1 MRSRAFDI
9 ARRVAPLSESAR
21 ADALR
26 AECNGDNALRR
37 EVERLIAID
46 DGATI
51 AGACEVEPTPDE
63 APRTDA
69 SKYRLLSALGEGGMG
84 LVYLAEQ
91 ASTGQRVALKFLRP
105 GLVGASSLRR
115 FEREAR
121 TLGRLQHPGIAR
133 VLDAGSMPLAPGAQP
148 QPFIAMEYVEGRPI
162 AAFAQGLSFDDRLA
176 LIVELCRAVHHAH
189 TRGVIHRDLKPSNVL
204 VDDSGRVKILDF
216 GIARA
221 IEDTGGAEGE
231 ADRFTE
237 AGSVL
242 GTLAYMSPEQ
252 ASGESSEADTRSD
265 VFSLG
270 LIAIEMLTGRAPD
283 LGHTSTFVEAL
294 RRASERDLS
303 SDRSLL
309 DGLPRDVSLIV
320 STAVARDP
328 NRRYQSAEE
337 FATDIERFLRSEP
350 IAARAPSA
358 IYVATKFAK
367 RHKGAAFAATLV
379 LLTLAGGV
387 VAASAQAVIAT
398 RQRDRAIAAE
408 RSSSAVN
415 ALLVDMLASA
425 DPERSVGADLR
436 VRDVLDQAERSLT
449 LDASMRDEPLIEGTV
464 RGAIGRAYYG
474 LGLYDD
480 AERNLALADELLS
493 SQGERGWKSA
503 SDARRYL
510 GFVSLQSG
518 DAALALE
525 RAQAEYDAIVSRVG
539 ADHPDALQ
547 TRGDVAHAMFL
558 AGEQERA
565 MSLFVEIARHAE
577 RVLGEDDNISI
588 TARHNYAA
596 ALRDLGDYAASVEQL
611 RGIVERRERLFGPD
625 HPQTLFAKN
634 NLAASLVRLGDSA
647 SAEPILRATYEGRSR
662 TLGPRHPDTAA
673 AGMNLANILLPSGRL
688 DEAEPIVRDALDI
701 YSSRFGDAH
710 VRTATAINLLA
721 YLVEERGDLDEA
733 ESLYRRSI
741 RSVEALSGSISAEI
755 LAPMNNLAMLLA
767 ERGKHDEADAIFV
780 ELVSRATSI
789 AGPAHP
795 FVAIFKSNRALG
807 LTKAG
812 RYDEAVSLLDEAI
825 PTLETTLG
833 AEHERT
839 VTAKKRREDAL
850 SATRE

>member
-1 MRSRAFDI
+1 VRSRAFDI
-9 ARRVAPLSESAR
+9 ARRVAPLTEPAR
-21 ADALR
+21 ADALH
-26 AECNGDNALRR
+26 AECNGDDALRR

-51 AGACEVEPTPDE
+51 AGASDADRAPDRGAGADTP
-63 APRTDA
+63 
-69 SKYRLLSALGEGGMG
+69 KYRLLSMLGEGGMG

-133 VLDAGSMPLAPGAQP
+133 VLDAGSMSLAPGAQP

-162 AAFAQGLSFDDRLA
+162 AEFAQGLSPDERLA
-176 LIVELCRAVHHAH
+176 LLVELCRAVHHAH
-189 TRGVIHRDLKPSNVL
+189 TRGVIHRDLKPSNTL
-204 VDDSGRVKILDF
+204 VDASGQVKILDF

-221 IEDTGGAEGE
+221 LEDADAEV
-231 ADRFTE
+231 DRFTE

-270 LIAIEMLTGRAPD
+270 LIAIEALTGRAPD

-309 DGLPRDVSLIV
+309 DGLPRDVSLII

-328 NRRYQSAEE
+328 DRRYQSAEE
-337 FATDIERFLRSEP
+337 FASDIERYLRSEP

-358 IYVATKFAK
+358 LYVATRFAK

-387 VAASAQAVIAT
+387 IAASAQAVIAT

-415 ALLVDMLASA
+415 ALLVDMLTSA

-480 AERNLALADELLS
+480 AERNLARADDMLS
-493 SQGERGWKSA
+493 ALGERGWKSA

-510 GFVSLQSG
+510 GFVALQSG
-518 DAALALE
+518 DAQLALE
-525 RAQAEYDAIVSRVG
+525 RAQTEYDAIASRFGV
-539 ADHPDALQ
+539 DHPEALQ
-547 TRGDVAHAMFL
+547 TQGDVAHAMFL
-558 AGEQERA
+558 TGDHENA
-565 MSLFVEIARHAE
+565 MRLFVEIAEHAE

-596 ALRDLGDYAASVEQL
+596 ALRDLGEYAASVEQL
-611 RGIVERRERLFGPD
+611 RPIVERRERLFGPD

-634 NLAASLVRLGDSA
+634 NLAASLVRIGDA
-647 SAEPILRATYEGRSR
+647 DGAESILRETYAARAR
-662 TLGPRHPDTAA
+662 TLGPGHPDTAA
-673 AGMNLANILLPSGRL
+673 AGMNLANILLTSGRL
-688 DEAEPIVRDALDI
+688 DEAEPMVRDALDI

-710 VRTATAINLLA
+710 GRTATAINLLA

-733 ESLYRRSI
+733 ESLYRRAIS
-741 RSVEALSGSISAEI
+741 SVEALSGSVSAEI

-767 ERGKHDEADAIFV
+767 ERAEFEEADATFV
-780 ELVSRATSI
+780 QLVDRATAI

-795 FVAIFKSNRALG
+795 FVAVFKSNRALG

-812 RYDEAVSLLDEAI
+812 RFDEAVSLLDEAI
-825 PTLETTLG
+825 PTLEATLG
-833 AEHERT
+833 PEHDRT
-839 VTAKKRREDAL
+839 TTAKQRREDAL
-850 SATRE
+850 SATRG